1 MGGCT
6 FLKITIKTIKELP
19 DESADVEINYDKEGL
34 HFIIERGVNALLV
47 EAVMTQATGEL
58 YGISDILGTL
68 PKKGSKRR
76 SNKSVAK
83 IKSGGTD

>member
-1 MGGCT
+1 M
-6 FLKITIKTIKELP
+6 KITIKVVKELP
-19 DESADVEINYDKEGL
+19 DGSADVALEYDKEAL
-34 HFIIERGVNALLV
+34 EFMIEKGINAMLV
-47 EAVMTQATGEL
+47 EAIMTKETGEL

-76 SNKSVAK
+76 SNKGMAK

>member
-1 MGGCT
+1 M
-6 FLKITIKTIKELP
+6 KIVIKTIKENK
-19 DESADVEINYDKEGL
+19 DGSADVEVNYDKEGL
-34 HFIIERGVNALLV
+34 QFIMDKGINALLI
-47 EAVMTQATGEL
+47 EAVMTEQTGEL

-68 PKKGSKRR
+68 PKKSSKGR

>member
-1 MGGCT
+1 M
-6 FLKITIKTIKELP
+6 KITIKVVKELP
-19 DESADVEINYDKEGL
+19 DGSADVELDYDQKALE
-34 HFIIERGVNALLV
+34 FMIERGLNALLV
-47 EAVMTQATGEL
+47 EAIMTEQTGEL

-68 PKKGSKRR
+68 PKKGGKRR

>member
-1 MGGCT
+1 M
-6 FLKITIKTIKELP
+6 KIIIKTIKENK
-19 DESADVEINYDKEGL
+19 DGSADVEVNYDKEGL
-34 HFIIERGVNALLV
+34 QFIMDKGVNALLI
-47 EAVMTQATGEL
+47 EAVMTEQTGEL

-68 PKKGSKRR
+68 PKKSSKRR

>member
-1 MGGCT
+1 M
-6 FLKITIKTIKELP
+6 KIVIKTIKENK
-19 DESADVEINYDKEGL
+19 DGSADVEVNYDKEGL
-34 HFIIERGVNALLV
+34 HFIMDKGVNALLI
-47 EAVMTQATGEL
+47 EAVMTEQNGEL

-68 PKKGSKRR
+68 PKKSSKRR

>member
-1 MGGCT
+1 M
-6 FLKITIKTIKELP
+6 KIVIKTIKENK
-19 DESADVEINYDKEGL
+19 DGSADVEINYDKEGL

-68 PKKGSKRR
+68 PKKSSKRR
-76 SNKSVAK
+76 SNKGLAK

>member
-1 MGGCT
+1 
-6 FLKITIKTIKELP
+6 LKITIKVVKELP
-19 DESADVEINYDKEGL
+19 DGSADVELDYDQEAL
-34 HFIIERGVNALLV
+34 EFMIERGLNALLV
-47 EAVMTQATGEL
+47 EAIMTEQTGEL

-68 PKKGSKRR
+68 PKKGGKRR

>member
-1 MGGCT
+1 
-6 FLKITIKTIKELP
+6 LKITIKVVKELP
-19 DESADVEINYDKEGL
+19 DGSADVELDYDQEAL
-34 HFIIERGVNALLV
+34 EFMIERGINALLV
-47 EAVMTQATGEL
+47 EAIMTEQTGEL

-68 PKKGSKRR
+68 PKKGGKRR

>member
-1 MGGCT
+1 MN
-6 FLKITIKTIKELP
+6 ITIKKIKELP
-19 DESADVEINYDKEGL
+19 DGSAEVNVHYDLDGL
-34 HFIIERGVNALLV
+34 QFLV
-47 EAVMTQATGEL
+47 EQGLKATMVEAIMQQATGEL

-68 PKKGSKRR
+68 PQKGSKRR

>member
-1 MGGCT
+1 M
-6 FLKITIKTIKELP
+6 KITIKTIKELP
-19 DESADVEINYDKEGL
+19 DGSADVKLNYDQEGL
-34 HFIIERGVNALLV
+34 QFMLERGVNALLV

-58 YGISDILGTL
+58 YGISNILGTL
-68 PKKGSKRR
+68 PKKSRKRR

>member
-1 MGGCT
+1 M
-6 FLKITIKTIKELP
+6 KITIKRVKEYP
-19 DESADVEINYDKEGL
+19 DGSADVEVNYDRGGL
-34 HFIIERGVNALLV
+34 EFLVEQGLRASLV
-47 EAVMTQATGEL
+47 EAIMTKELGEL

-83 IKSGGTD
+83 IKPGGTD

>member
-1 MGGCT
+1 MNIQIIM
-6 FLKITIKTIKELP
+6 LKENS
-19 DESADVEINYDKEGL
+19 DGSADVDVRMDKEGL
-34 HFIIERGVNALLV
+34 KFLVQQGLIASMV
-47 EAVMTQATGEL
+47 EAIMTKELGEL
-58 YGISDILGTL
+58 YGISDILGTI

>member
-1 MGGCT
+1 M
-6 FLKITIKTIKELP
+6 KITIKKIKELP
-19 DESADVEINYDKEGL
+19 DGSADVELDYDKEAL
-34 HFIIERGVNALLV
+34 EFMIERGLNALLV
-47 EAVMTQATGEL
+47 EAIMTEQTGEL

-68 PKKGSKRR
+68 PQKSSKRR

>member
-1 MGGCT
+1 M
-6 FLKITIKTIKELP
+6 KITIKVVKELP
-19 DESADVEINYDKEGL
+19 DGSADVELDYDKEAL
-34 HFIIERGVNALLV
+34 EFMIERGLNALLV
-47 EAVMTQATGEL
+47 EAIMTEQTGEL

-68 PKKGSKRR
+68 SKKSSKGR

>member
-1 MGGCT
+1 MAGCT
-6 FLKITIKTIKELP
+6 VLKITIKTVKELP
-19 DESADVEINYDKEGL
+19 DGSADVELNYDQEGL
-34 HFIIERGVNALLV
+34 QFMLERGVNALLV

-68 PKKGSKRR
+68 PQKNGKRR

>member
-1 MGGCT
+1 M
-6 FLKITIKTIKELP
+6 KITIKTVKELP
-19 DESADVEINYDKEGL
+19 DGSADVELNYDQEGL
-34 HFIIERGVNALLV
+34 QFMLERGVNALLI

-76 SNKSVAK
+76 SNKGVAK

>member
-1 MGGCT
+1 M
-6 FLKITIKTIKELP
+6 KIVIKTIKENK
-19 DESADVEINYDKEGL
+19 DGSADVEVNYDKEGL
-34 HFIIERGVNALLV
+34 QFIMDKGVNALLI
-47 EAVMTQATGEL
+47 EAVMTEQTGEL

-68 PKKGSKRR
+68 PKKSSKRR

>member
-1 MGGCT
+1 
-6 FLKITIKTIKELP
+6 LKITIKVVKELP
-19 DESADVEINYDKEGL
+19 DGSADVELDYDQEALNYL
-34 HFIIERGVNALLV
+34 IERGINALLV
-47 EAVMTQATGEL
+47 EAIMAEQTGEL

-68 PKKGSKRR
+68 PKKGGKRR

>member
-1 MGGCT
+1 M
-6 FLKITIKTIKELP
+6 KITIKVVKELP
-19 DESADVEINYDKEGL
+19 DGSADVELDYDQEAL
-34 HFIIERGVNALLV
+34 EFMIERGLNALLV
-47 EAVMTQATGEL
+47 EAIMTEQTGEL

>member
-1 MGGCT
+1 M
-6 FLKITIKTIKELP
+6 KITIKVVKELP
-19 DESADVEINYDKEGL
+19 DGSADVELDYDQEAL
-34 HFIIERGVNALLV
+34 EFMIERGLNALLV
-47 EAVMTQATGEL
+47 EAIMTEQTGEL

-68 PKKGSKRR
+68 PKKGGKRR

>member
-1 MGGCT
+1 M
-6 FLKITIKTIKELP
+6 KITIKVVKELP
-19 DESADVEINYDKEGL
+19 DGSADVELDYDQEAL
-34 HFIIERGVNALLV
+34 EFMIERGLNALLV
-47 EAVMTQATGEL
+47 EAIMTEQTGEL

-68 PKKGSKRR
+68 PKKSGKRR

>member
-1 MGGCT
+1 M
-6 FLKITIKTIKELP
+6 KITIKVVKELP
-19 DESADVEINYDKEGL
+19 DGSADVELDYDKEAL
-34 HFIIERGVNALLV
+34 EFMIERGLNALLI
-47 EAVMTQATGEL
+47 EAIMTEQTGEL

-68 PKKGSKRR
+68 PKKGGKRR

>member
-6 FLKITIKTIKELP
+6 LLKITIKVVKELP
-19 DESADVEINYDKEGL
+19 DGSADVELDYDQEAL
-34 HFIIERGVNALLV
+34 QFMIERGLNALLV
-47 EAVMTQATGEL
+47 EAIMTEQTGEL

>member
-1 MGGCT
+1 M
-6 FLKITIKTIKELP
+6 KITLKKIKELP
-19 DESADVEINYDKEGL
+19 DGSADVEVNYDKEGL
-34 HFIIERGVNALLV
+34 QFMIERGVNALLV
-47 EAVMTQATGEL
+47 EAVMTQATGEI

-68 PKKGSKRR
+68 PKESRKRR

>member
-1 MGGCT
+1 M
-6 FLKITIKTIKELP
+6 KIVIKTIKENK
-19 DESADVEINYDKEGL
+19 DGSADVEVNYDKEGL
-34 HFIIERGVNALLV
+34 QFIMDKGINALLI
-47 EAVMTQATGEL
+47 EAVMTEQTGEL

-68 PKKGSKRR
+68 PKTSSKGR

>member
-1 MGGCT
+1 MV
-6 FLKITIKTIKELP
+6 KELP
-19 DESADVEINYDKEGL
+19 DGSADVEVNYDKAGL
-34 HFIIERGVNALLV
+34 EFLVEQGLKASLV
-47 EAVMTQATGEL
+47 EAIMTKELGEL

-68 PKKGSKRR
+68 PKKGSKGR

>member
-6 FLKITIKTIKELP
+6 VLKIQIKTIKENK
-19 DESADVEINYDKEGL
+19 DGSADVLVHYDKDGL
-34 HFIIERGVNALLV
+34 QFLV
-47 EAVMTQATGEL
+47 EQGLKASMVEAIVQQHTGEM

-68 PKKGSKRR
+68 PKKGSKGR